1 MRYEE
6 TRPPVF
12 TLTAGPVDAYPEVLR
27 ALGRTVLYDYDP
39 AFQAF
44 YESVALKA
52 QKAMGTD
59 TPPLI
64 LQGEPVLALE
74 GAAASLI
81 AKEDVV
87 LNLASGVYGKG
98 FGYWAARYAKKVE
111 EIEVPYDSA
120 IDPEEVRAFL
130 KEHPEVRVV
139 CVCNHDTPS
148 GTLND
153 IEAIGAITAEAGALL
168 IVDAVSAWG
177 GMPTS
182 AAACQ
187 AGIYVTGPNKCLGC
201 PPSLSLVAVSDA
213 AWAKIEANPDA
224 PFASMLSFTD
234 WKNAW
239 KKTEP
244 FPFTPSVAEI
254 NGLDA
259 ALDRYLEEGPEAVW
273 ARHALTARVCREG
286 IKAMGVQL
294 WPVTEDIAS
303 PTTTSVRMPDGI
315 DAGPVLKEARARYGV
330 SMSAGRAETLGKL
343 VRIGHMGPTAQP
355 AYALMAVSAIG
366 GALKAA
372 GAQVDVA
379 AGLAAAQAAWDAAIE
394 EK

>member
-1 MRYEE
+1 MRYSE
-6 TRPPVF
+6 TKPPVF

-27 ALGRTVLYDYDP
+27 ALGTTVLYDYDP

-44 YESVALKA
+44 FEDLTLKA
-52 QKAMGTD
+52 QEALGCD
-59 TPPLI
+59 LPPLI

-81 AKEDVV
+81 AKDDVV

-111 EIEVPYDSA
+111 EIEVPYDTA
-120 IDPEEVRAFL
+120 IEPEQVRDFL
-130 KEHPEVRVV
+130 KSHPEVKIV

-153 IEAIGAITAEAGALL
+153 IDAIGAVVAEAGALL
-168 IVDAVSAWG
+168 IVDAVSSWG

-182 AAACQ
+182 PGSSQ

-201 PPSLSLVAVSDA
+201 PPALSLVAVSEA

-244 FPFTPSVAEI
+244 FPFTPSVAEL
-254 NGLDA
+254 NGLSA
-259 ALDRYLEEGPEAVW
+259 ALDRYLDEGPEQVW
-273 ARHALTARVCREG
+273 ARHALTARICREG
-286 IKAMGVQL
+286 IKAMGLEL
-294 WPVTEDIAS
+294 WPAREEIAS
-303 PTTTSVRMPDGI
+303 PTATAVKMPAGI
-315 DAGPVLKEARARYGV
+315 DAGVVLGEARARYGV

-343 VRIGHMGPTAQP
+343 IRIGHMGPTAQP
-355 AYALMAVSAIG
+355 GYALLAIAAMG
-366 GALKAA
+366 GALKAL
-372 GAQVDVA
+372 GAKVDVA
-379 AGLAAAQAAWDAAIE
+379 AGLAAAQATWDE
-394 EK
+394 EIDA